1 MDALMRIV
9 MWKYAALVILSLL
22 FVPSALAATHKNVL
36 ILHEGSRLLTY
47 QFRLSREMQKDLASK
62 QFDIQIFEEYV
73 DSWHLTQDPEYALD
87 VLEAKYAGVKFDV
100 VVVDGNAPFQ
110 AMLNR
115 PPAFLQGAPVVFLTV
130 PDYDLPSRLPPN
142 ITGVTVHK
150 DYGAAVHLAQRL
162 QPGLRHLYY
171 VEGGLPAN
179 ALRDASLRSEL
190 APFRNQV
197 DIVSLQGLDVDYLL
211 KRVKSLPPHSAILFD
226 SYLKDPAGKA
236 YVPTDVA
243 DLIAKSANA
252 PVYALF
258 DTTVGGGELGGV
270 VIGFDAIGKQAAEI
284 VLGLL
289 SGAPVWRYPV
299 EHSHNQIMIDW
310 SAFQRFGLS
319 ESLVPSSAVILNRPP
334 TAWEKY
340 REYLIAAG
348 VVILLQTAL
357 IIELGLAGKL
367 RKRSERTARELARR
381 LINAQE
387 EERRRLAGELHDDVS
402 QRLALIAVH
411 LDMMRNSPP
420 ASRDDLVRELSVL
433 YDETDLISS
442 DIHQFSHELH
452 PTILERLGLASAL
465 RRYCAEFS
473 AHRKIAVQMSTTGE
487 EPLLNQAT
495 ALAFF
500 RIGQECLMN
509 AAKHSGAADCKVSLT
524 YARDRITLTVED
536 NGGGFDAT
544 STQAETGLG
553 IQSMRERLR
562 SIDGTLRIRS
572 SPLHGTKVIAEARF
586 GPVAVPEAP
595 EIMEEKISDTQSATT
610 ALSGR

>member
-1 MDALMRIV
+1 MDALMRII
-9 MWKYAALVILSLL
+9 MWRYVASLILSLF
-22 FVPSALAATHKNVL
+22 FVPSAFAATHKNVL

-47 QFRLSREMQKDLASK
+47 QFLLSSEMQKDLAST
-62 QFDIQIFEEYV
+62 QFDIQVFEEYL
-73 DSWHLTQDPEYALD
+73 DSWRLSQDPKYALGA
-87 VLEAKYAGVKFDV
+87 LENKYAGVKFDA
-100 VVVDGNAPFQ
+100 VVVDGNTPFQ

-115 PPAFLQGAPVVFLTV
+115 PPAFLEGAPVVFLTV
-130 PDYDLPSRLPPN
+130 PDYDIPSHLPPN

-150 DYGAAVHLAQRL
+150 DYGAAVRLAARL
-162 QPGLRHLYY
+162 EPGLRHIFY

-190 APFRNQV
+190 APFHNQL
-197 DIVSLQGLDVDYLL
+197 DIVYLEGLDVDYLV

-226 SYLKDPAGKA
+226 SYLKDPSGKP
-236 YVPTDVA
+236 YVPADVCE
-243 DLIAKSANA
+243 LIARNANA

-258 DTTVGGGELGGV
+258 DTIMGEGAVGGV
-270 VIGFDAIGKQAAEI
+270 VIGFRAIGKQAAEI

-289 SGAPVWRYPV
+289 GGAPVSQYPV
-299 EHSHNQIMIDW
+299 VHSHNQIMIDW
-310 SAFQRFGLS
+310 RDFQRFGLS
-319 ESLVPSSAVILNRPP
+319 ESRLPPSAVILNRPP
-334 TAWEKY
+334 TTWEKY

-348 VVILLQTAL
+348 IVILLQAIL

-402 QRLALIAVH
+402 QRLALVAIH
-411 LDMMRNSPP
+411 LDTLRVSPP
-420 ASRDDLVRELSVL
+420 ASRNDLVAELSVL

-452 PTILERLGLASAL
+452 PAILERLGLASAL

-473 AHRKIAVQMSTTGE
+473 AHRKIVVDMSTTGQE
-487 EPLLNQAT
+487 CVLDQPT

-509 AAKHSGAADCKVSLT
+509 AAKHSGAIRCMVSLT
-524 YARDRITLTVED
+524 YAHNRIMLAVED
-536 NGGGFDAT
+536 HGRGFDPKSAE
-544 STQAETGLG
+544 AETGLG

-572 SPLHGTKVIAEARF
+572 SPLHGTTVIAEARF
-586 GPVAVPEAP
+586 VTGAVPEAP
-595 EIMEEKISDTQSATT
+595 EIMEEKISETQSAIT
-610 ALSGR
+610 ALLGR

>member
-1 MDALMRIV
+1 
-9 MWKYAALVILSLL
+9 
-22 FVPSALAATHKNVL
+22 
-36 ILHEGSRLLTY
+36 
-47 QFRLSREMQKDLASK
+47 
-62 QFDIQIFEEYV
+62 
-73 DSWHLTQDPEYALD
+73 
-87 VLEAKYAGVKFDV
+87 
-100 VVVDGNAPFQ
+100 
-110 AMLNR
+110 
-115 PPAFLQGAPVVFLTV
+115 
-130 PDYDLPSRLPPN
+130 
-142 ITGVTVHK
+142 
-150 DYGAAVHLAQRL
+150 
-162 QPGLRHLYY
+162 
-171 VEGGLPAN
+171 
-179 ALRDASLRSEL
+179 
-190 APFRNQV
+190 
-197 DIVSLQGLDVDYLL
+197 
-211 KRVKSLPPHSAILFD
+211 VKSLPPHSAILFD

-243 DLIAKSANA
+243 DLIAKTANA

-258 DTTVGGGELGGV
+258 DTTVGGGALGGV

-348 VVILLQTAL
+348 VVILLQTIL

-420 ASRDDLVRELSVL
+420 SSRDDLVRELSVL

-586 GPVAVPEAP
+586 GPVAVREAP

-610 ALSGR
+610 ALLGR